1 MSNKRAAAIKAPLVG
16 IVRQALGRELSRCF
30 PIQYPGSLAMLAA
43 IRRFSGIKG

>member
-16 IVRQALGRELSRCF
+16 IVRQARGRELSRCF